1 MLCTFQINFFCTFYI
16 VFICVYIHSI
26 YIPYTLK
33 VKMKVKKWR
42 PEKLKMVKKTFFPR
56 NVWGP
61 LGCHLLSSLVPKSR
75 FRGSG
80 KIIFFKKSFEVK
92 KDAELPPEY
101 FPCGGSA

>member
-1 MLCTFQINFFCTFYI
+1 MNIEENLLLLSTSPAN
-16 VFICVYIHSI
+16 
-26 YIPYTLK
+26 LK
-33 VKMKVKKWR
+33 NDQ
-42 PEKLKMVKKTFFPR
+42 KTVFPR
-56 NVWGP
+56 IVRGP

-80 KIIFFKKSFEVK
+80 KITYFKKSFEVK